1 MGDASISE
9 ISGQKKVVGRIN
21 VNLKRGKLMFFMN
34 NVIQQ
39 KKNWS
44 CQGFLLYALDLV
56 NKIQFFYLR
65 LVE

>member
-39 KKNWS
+39 RKTGVVKVFCYMRLIWLIKFS
-44 CQGFLLYALDLV
+44 
-56 NKIQFFYLR
+56 FFI
-65 LVE
+65 